1 MGERTDAT
9 ATGSPL
15 PRRRTSRTPTV
26 QLRQGPP
33 LPGGG
38 VRASGQGRRDQSRRA
53 AVNARPITAGDLFRL
68 DRRASVQFC
77 HPVTVRVIREIVD
90 RSTFDGWT
98 WIEAYELDGKGEAV
112 AKRELFVQPS
122 GLRRL
127 NVTAGEGPSIGRR
140 ARTAARPR
148 VPA

>member
-1 MGERTDAT
+1 M
-9 ATGSPL
+9 
-15 PRRRTSRTPTV
+15 
-26 QLRQGPP
+26 
-33 LPGGG
+33 
-38 VRASGQGRRDQSRRA
+38 
-53 AVNARPITAGDLFRL
+53 
-68 DRRASVQFC
+68 QFC